1 MHTHEVC
8 KQFLLHCQY
17 NKQLSSH
24 TLRAYKQDLNCFKEL
39 SREQEVEDFDKHQ
52 LKSLVLNLHQS
63 GLSITTIKRRL
74 ACLKA
79 MFRWL
84 ELEDII
90 EVNPFNKVD
99 IALKAPKQ
107 LPRNIPKNDL
117 RKMFRTI
124 RANLNLA
131 REDEYSISLL
141 RERITNPK
149 LLNQLTSLITIELL
163 FSTGV
168 RVSELVNIETHHIF
182 INEKK
187 IRVLGKGQRERF
199 VFLPNR
205 ELCDLINAYISLRKI
220 TQCNHNFLIVNSR
233 GAPASTQFIRKLLKQ
248 ASKSAQIDSI
258 TPHMYRHSAACQL
271 LESGVDIRFVQRLL
285 GHQSI
290 LTTQLYT
297 HVNDNVLQKKIA
309 KANTRSS
316 IA

>member
-8 KQFLLHCQY
+8 KQFLLHCQH

-24 TLRAYKQDLNCFKEL
+24 TLRAYKQDLNCFKSL
-39 SREQEVEDFDKHQ
+39 TKEQEIHNFDKHQ

-84 ELEDII
+84 ELEEII
-90 EVNPFNKVD
+90 EINPFNKVD

-117 RKMFRTI
+117 RKMLRTI

-168 RVSELVNIETHHIF
+168 RVSELVNIEMHHIF

-199 VFLPNR
+199 VFIPNR
-205 ELCDLINAYISLRKI
+205 ELCDLINSYFSLRKI
-220 TQCNHNFLIVNSR
+220 TLCSHNFLLVNSR

-248 ASKSAQIDSI
+248 ASKLAKVDSI

-297 HVNDNVLQKKIA
+297 HVNDNILQKKIA

-316 IA
+316 IV